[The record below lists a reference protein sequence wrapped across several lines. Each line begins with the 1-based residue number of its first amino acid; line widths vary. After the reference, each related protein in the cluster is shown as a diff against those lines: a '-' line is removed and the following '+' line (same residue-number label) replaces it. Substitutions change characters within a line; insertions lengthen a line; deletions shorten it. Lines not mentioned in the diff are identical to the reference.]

1 MKEQQDRVSRI
12 ICERLNL
19 RAYAV
24 NSLRAVREI
33 TGIHGTTPNAT
44 IPLARTITAGALL
57 AATLKPGSGQ
67 SVSLKFSGSGPLK
80 EINVQADAGGNVRA
94 YVARPE
100 VDLEEHFDSINFSRA
115 IGAGFLTVVKDL
127 GLREPYTSHIPLLA
141 GDVARDIAYYLTVSE
156 QVPSALLLGL
166 AWDSDGLL
174 TASGGILIQTFPE
187 TPETSIALIEKNIN
201 SMHTPLGDMLLQ
213 GTDMHDIVSEIF
225 NGEPLNILGTYP
237 LHAACRC
244 SREMLAGAL
253 LSLHE
258 DDLNEMIT
266 EDSGAEITCTFCKKK
281 HSFTGDDL
289 RAIVEK
295 KKSRLS

>member
-24 NSLRAVREI
+24 TSLRAVREI

-44 IPLARTITAGALL
+44 IPLARTITAAALL
-57 AATLKPGSGQ
+57 AATLKPGSAQ
-67 SVSLKFSGSGPLK
+67 SVSVKFSGSGPLK

-94 YVARPE
+94 YLARPE
-100 VDLEEHFDSINFSRA
+100 VDLEGNFDSIDFSHA

-141 GDVARDIAYYLTVSE
+141 GDVARDIAYYLPVSE
-156 QVPSALLLGL
+156 QVPSALILGL
-166 AWDSDGLL
+166 TWDSDGLL

-187 TPETSIALIEKNIN
+187 TAESSIALIEKNIN

-213 GTDMHDIVSEIF
+213 GRDMHDIVSDIF
-225 NGEPLNILGTYP
+225 DGAPLNIPDTHP
-237 LHAACRC
+237 LTAVCRC
-244 SREMLAGAL
+244 SRELLAGAL

-258 DDLNEMIT
+258 NDLNEMIT
-266 EDSGAEITCTFCKKK
+266 EDSGAEIICTFCKKK
-281 HSFTGDDL
+281 YCFTDDDL

-295 KKSRLS
+295 KKLRLS